1 MCSSIGVI
9 AMTEPTDAYSRMLH
23 EALVHLGERLDSL
36 GADVQRIDSSLATL
50 TEQAEKMPKPES
62 ACQERGGRLPQ
73 KGAVGTPNS
82 TASARGSVSKRIVA
96 LERGQ
101 RTLAAGTRRALRQAL
116 AAQRAV
122 KESSAPVVPTSH
134 ESWEIPCWLDNFLQQ
149 EFHQLDG
156 QVSKLSASLQREAF
170 TAENSPAPRSYPTS
184 LHGIRPAIPREGVT
198 IPVQEART
206 ARRCVQEPQCMPD
219 PSWTAA
225 SGRAQAA
232 QAPQTSQAGDRD
244 QTLVEMM
251 EEAVEEA
258 EMEQL
263 HKAAR
268 EEAERLRKELSRVQ
282 KLSART
288 KNKR

>member
-1 MCSSIGVI
+1 MCVGKPACV
-9 AMTEPTDAYSRMLH
+9 
-23 EALVHLGERLDSL
+23 LDSL

-50 TEQAEKMPKPES
+50 TEQAEKMPRPES
-62 ACQERGGRLPQ
+62 ACQEKGGRLPQ

-122 KESSAPVVPTSH
+122 KESSAPVVATSH
-134 ESWEIPCWLDNFLQQ
+134 ESWEFPCWLDNFLQQ
-149 EFHQLDG
+149 EFHELNG
-156 QVSKLSASLQREAF
+156 QVSKLSTSLQREAF
-170 TAENSPAPRSYPTS
+170 PAENSRPAPPAPCRSSPTS
-184 LHGIRPAIPREGVT
+184 LHRSERRPAIPSEGVT

-206 ARRCVQEPQCMPD
+206 ARCVQEPQCRPD
-219 PSWTAA
+219 PSWTA
-225 SGRAQAA
+225 SGGDQGA
-232 QAPQTSQAGDRD
+232 QAPQAPQAGDRD